1 MSRLG
6 AIVLAAG
13 HGTRMRSSR
22 PKVLHCLAGRPMLGW
37 VLEALE
43 GAGAD
48 HAVVVVAPG
57 SEAVRAALP
66 EWAAAVEQPRQLG
79 TGDAARV
86 GLAAVDPRCDTV
98 LVLCGDTPLVDAELV
113 TEVVR
118 IHAAD
123 GSPGTLVTAVL
134 DDPGGYGRVVRD
146 REGLVARVVEDRD
159 ASPEEL
165 ALSEVSAGLYAFD
178 RSALARGL
186 EGLGTD
192 NAQGEAYLPD
202 ALPRLGGPVRA
213 LVAPDPSVV
222 LGVNTRVEL
231 AACEAVLQQR
241 LRERLMLEGVA
252 MPDPS
257 RVYVEA
263 GVSVGRDTVLWPG
276 TFLRGATQVGEGC
289 EIGPDVL
296 IRDGRVGPGSVVV
309 MSHLVGVDLGAGVQV
324 GPYCSMRPGTRLADH
339 AKAGTFVETKNA
351 DIGERTKVPHLS
363 YIGDASIGSDTN
375 IGAGNITANYDGFR
389 KHRTE
394 VGARVRTASD
404 CVMVAPV
411 RIGDGAMTAAG
422 SVITD
427 DVPAGAL
434 AIARTRQTNKEGY
447 VERLEARAR
456 ARAGEGDGQE
466 V

>member
-1 MSRLG
+1 
-6 AIVLAAG
+6 
-13 HGTRMRSSR
+13 
-22 PKVLHCLAGRPMLGW
+22 
-37 VLEALE
+37 
-43 GAGAD
+43 
-48 HAVVVVAPG
+48 
-57 SEAVRAALP
+57 
-66 EWAAAVEQPRQLG
+66 
-79 TGDAARV
+79 
-86 GLAAVDPRCDTV
+86 
-98 LVLCGDTPLVDAELV
+98 
-113 TEVVR
+113 
-118 IHAAD
+118 
-123 GSPGTLVTAVL
+123 
-134 DDPGGYGRVVRD
+134 
-146 REGLVARVVEDRD
+146 
-159 ASPEEL
+159 
-165 ALSEVSAGLYAFD
+165 VSAGLYAFD

-422 SVITD
+422 SVITE

-456 ARAGEGDGQE
+456 AGEGDGQE